1 MTSAQSGSS
10 QRVLVSLA
18 AAPHIESSTKWNQ
31 VQSALR
37 AQLPLRN
44 IHWKSA
50 SHTSIR
56 TIQELDVDLVPLDT
70 PREEHSQI
78 PMTLLEKPLLNIY
91 VVVCQNTDL
100 EGYKTT
106 VKKQIKDWH
115 SSVTTRKN
123 QEWLI
128 VHIVRPDTRIQTA
141 NFFKGSVLEKMKS
154 DFNTDK
160 RERCVQVAWSSETD
174 AGPVVWAELV
184 NKIKDGLL
192 TAFDL
197 AVAQRE
203 EEVKRSEGQRQMPG
217 WNFCTFFIL
226 KESLASS
233 YEGLNLPEDAYAQYE
248 ELEASFYHVLKE
260 DNLSWF
266 GTFITPTSGDD
277 SAPLLSI
284 KRKAYRDLILANTIS
299 IFDFRIYLLSRQCEL
314 LAQRGR
320 IGEISKKAAAFLAG
334 FGRRL
339 RDVEE
344 TLPPFFIESWIY
356 SSALTSVEYCDNWA
370 SRFSITGTKLNSF
383 DAAKGE
389 LLDLARTQLD
399 IIGVTVGYLPQK
411 PPFSSSCRTSEQRV
425 KTTSTLS
432 ISNNDLL
439 KAIDDAEAFYKLYV
453 DATNRAIE
461 LYTKAGRRKFALRLH
476 GSLAALDLHRGEFQ
490 NALSIYTSLPAHYA
504 PHMWSS
510 LEAFMLSKA
519 LDTHADYQ
527 QEKDTEWIH
536 ILLSFLKSY
545 IDNLGAELLM
555 HEEDRVEY
563 ITRLVDGLHQAAAKL
578 ESDLA
583 HPNHPAVTLKVSPNA
598 RIAET
603 KDGCFLDVTAHNHL
617 PCILPAET
625 ISIVLA
631 GRDSERC
638 TFSTLI
644 TGLPSGKTTLT
655 LFCPAV
661 AAGTYLLDSSELR
674 VAKLCLQWQ
683 YRKPPSK
690 IPSMRRET
698 PVLVYVPKDL
708 LALGVNVSQPDT
720 IELGE
725 PPTLLVAV
733 ATGRNHILKAIV
745 KLASSGVTFEPKDA
759 YYYSGGGGETVEKRS
774 ERLQVVDN
782 SIVLEDIP
790 EHTTVSFT
798 IPHSD
803 TSAFQAMKIT
813 TEVKYM
819 TAPEPSLSRTIQ
831 TTQVI
836 LTTLPISV
844 NVEDFFRGSRLFS
857 KFAISTTSH
866 QHVRI
871 CAAQLMTQEGGLDGV
886 KISPTATKNRGVM
899 TVTPVQPVNFLFH
912 IDSTH
917 GPVRESLS
925 LLIRYRML
933 REEVEAVVDKIVAQ
947 VVVASPSL
955 HTALINQLVEALE
968 GDAGWVDLY
977 GITGELKVPDTPK
990 DTANEETAELLRK
1003 AKELLKYHRH
1013 PSPPEGKWR
1022 EIKIPVDVPYMN
1034 IVASVSVQIRST
1046 PFSNS
1051 SVKSSS
1057 LPLYAGQPMSATIS
1071 IHTSFHWG
1079 SGTGDKERRYM
1090 LRYDVEEMVR
1100 DWLVSGPKRGDFTA
1114 ANGETKVVP
1123 ITLIA
1128 LHHGELALPKVSVT
1142 ALPMDGELT
1151 MGSMAV
1157 PSIETFQIHGAETAL
1172 VLPRGGRST
1181 FVLNMGSNYN

>member
-1 MTSAQSGSS
+1 MANAQAGSS

-18 AAPHIESSTKWNQ
+18 AAPHIESSVKWNQ

-56 TIQELDVDLVPLDT
+56 TIQELDVDLVPLDS

-78 PMTLLEKPLLNIY
+78 PVTVLEKPLLNIY
-91 VVVCQNTDL
+91 IVVCQNTDL
-100 EGYKTT
+100 EGYKNTIR
-106 VKKQIKDWH
+106 KQIKDWH

-128 VHIVRPDTRIQTA
+128 VHIIRPETRTQTA
-141 NFFKGSVLEKMKS
+141 NFFQLKGSVLEKIRS

-160 RERCVQVAWSSETD
+160 RERCVQVAWSPETD
-174 AGPVVWAELV
+174 APAVWAELI
-184 NKIKDGLL
+184 NKIKDGVF
-192 TAFDL
+192 TAFEL

-203 EEVKRSEGQRQMPG
+203 EEVKRSESQRQMPG

-226 KESLASS
+226 KESLSSS
-233 YEGLNLPEDAYAQYE
+233 YEGVNLFEDAYGQYE
-248 ELEASFYHVLKE
+248 ELEASFYHLKE
-260 DNLSWF
+260 ENLSWF
-266 GTFITPTSGDD
+266 GTLITPVSGDD
-277 SAPLLSI
+277 SAPLLSM
-284 KRKAYRDLILANTIS
+284 KRKAYRDFILANTIS
-299 IFDFRIYLLSRQCEL
+299 VFDFRIYLLSRQCEL

-320 IGEISKKAAAFLAG
+320 LNEISKKVAAFLGG

-339 RDVEE
+339 RDMED

-356 SSALTSVEYCDNWA
+356 SSALSAVEYCDNWA
-370 SRFSITGTKLNSF
+370 SRFSITGTQLNSF
-383 DAAKGE
+383 NAAKGE

-399 IIGVTVGYLPQK
+399 IIGVTVGHLPQK
-411 PPFSSSCRTSEQRV
+411 SPFSSSCRSPGQRM

-432 ISNNDLL
+432 ISNSDIL
-439 KAIDDAEAFYKLYV
+439 KAISDDEAFYKLYV
-453 DATNRAIE
+453 DVTNRAIE
-461 LYTKAGRRKFALRLH
+461 LYTSTGRRKFALRLH
-476 GSLAALDLHRGEFQ
+476 GSLAALDLHRGEYQ
-490 NALSIYTSLPAHYA
+490 NALSIFMSLPAHYA

-510 LEAFMLSKA
+510 LEAFMLSRA
-519 LDTHADYQ
+519 LDTHTDYQ

-545 IDNLGAELLM
+545 VDNLGAELLM
-555 HEEDRVEY
+555 HEKDQVEY
-563 ITRLVDGLHQAAAKL
+563 ITRLVENLHQAAAKL
-578 ESDLA
+578 DSDLT

-603 KDGCFLDVTAHNHL
+603 KDGCFLDVTTQNHL
-617 PCILPAET
+617 PCVLPADA
-625 ISIVLA
+625 INVVLA

-638 TFSTLI
+638 TFSAPV
-644 TGLPSGKTTLT
+644 TGLPPGKTTLT
-655 LFCPAV
+655 LFCPAA

-683 YRKPPSK
+683 HRKPPKAFSTRK
-690 IPSMRRET
+690 ET

-708 LALGVNVSQPDT
+708 LALDVNVSQPDK

-725 PPTLLVAV
+725 PPTLLVTV
-733 ATGRNHILKAIV
+733 STGRNHTKKAIV
-745 KLASSGVTFEPKDA
+745 KLASSGVTFRPMDA
-759 YYYSGGGGETVEKRS
+759 YYSGEKRS
-774 ERLQVVDN
+774 EQLQVVDN
-782 SIVLEDIP
+782 SIILEDIP
-790 EHTTVSFT
+790 AHSTISFM

-813 TEVKYM
+813 TEVEYL
-819 TAPEPSLSRTIQ
+819 TVPEPSLSRTIRM
-831 TTQVI
+831 TQVI

-857 KFAISTTSH
+857 KFTISTTSH

-871 CAAQLMTQEGGLDGV
+871 CAAKLMTQKDGLDGV
-886 KISPTATKNRGVM
+886 KISSTATKNRSVV
-899 TVTPVQPVNFLFH
+899 TVTPAQPVNFLFH
-912 IDSTH
+912 IDSAH
-917 GPVRESLS
+917 GPVHESLI
-925 LLIRYRML
+925 LRIRYRML
-933 REEVEAVVDKIVAQ
+933 REEVEAVVNQTVAK
-947 VVVASPSL
+947 VVVESPTP
-955 HTALINQLVEALE
+955 HQHRAALINQLVEALE
-968 GDAGWVDLY
+968 GDAGWVGLY

-990 DTANEETAELLRK
+990 DAANKETAELLKK
-1003 AKELLKYHRH
+1003 AKELLKDHRH
-1013 PSPPEGKWR
+1013 PCPPEGKWR
-1022 EIKIPVDVPYMN
+1022 EITIPVDVPHMN
-1034 IVASVSVQIRST
+1034 IVASVSLQILST
-1046 PFSNS
+1046 PFSDS
-1051 SVKSSS
+1051 SVKTGS
-1057 LPLYAGQPMSATIS
+1057 LPPLYAGQPMSATIS
-1071 IHTSFHWG
+1071 IRTSFHWG
-1079 SGTGDKERRYM
+1079 SGVGNKEHRYM

-1114 ANGETKVVP
+1114 ADGETKVVP

-1142 ALPMDGELT
+1142 ALPLAGELT
-1151 MGSMAV
+1151 MGSMAI
-1157 PSIETFQIHGAETAL
+1157 PSIETFQIYGAETVL

-1181 FVLNMGSNYN
+1181 FVLNMGSNCN